1 MRNMLTR
8 LWADDAGFI
17 VSTELMITATLLVIG
32 LLVGQVTLR
41 DAVLS
46 ELGDLAS
53 AINDTSQS
61 YSYTSVTGHSSSVAG
76 AEFSD
81 VADFCDDNDP
91 ATQGQQGFNTGVG
104 ACIDLTIDPSDE
116 GI

>member
-17 VSTELMITATLLVIG
+17 ISTELMITATLLVIG
-32 LLVGQVTLR
+32 MLVGQVTLR

-46 ELGDLAS
+46 ELGDLSA
-53 AINDTSQS
+53 AINDTNQS

-76 AEFSD
+76 AEFAD
-81 VADFCDDNDP
+81 AFDFCDDNDN
-91 ATQGQQGFNTGVG
+91 ATEGGQGITAGDG
-104 ACIDLTIDPSDE
+104 ACITFTVATDPED
-116 GI
+116 

>member
-17 VSTELMITATLLVIG
+17 VSTELMIAATLLVIG

-46 ELGDLAS
+46 ELGDLAQ
-53 AINDTSQS
+53 AINDTNQS
-61 YSYTSVTGHSSSVAG
+61 YSYTSVTGHSSSIAG
-76 AEFSD
+76 ASFAD
-81 VADFCDDNDP
+81 LADFCDSNAD
-91 ATQGQQGFNTGVG
+91 ATQGAQGTGAG
-104 ACIDLTIDPSDE
+104 ACINIVVASDPED
-116 GI
+116 

>member
-46 ELGDLAS
+46 ELGDLAQ
-53 AINDTSQS
+53 AINDTNQS

-76 AEFSD
+76 AEFAD
-81 VADFCDDNDP
+81 RADFCDDNDDT
-91 ATQGQQGFNTGVG
+91 TQGSQGSGDG
-104 ACIDLTIDPSDE
+104 ACI
-116 GI
+116 GISVAPDAEDT

>member
-17 VSTELMITATLLVIG
+17 ISTELMTTATLLVIG
-32 LLVGQVTLR
+32 LLVGQATLR

-46 ELGDLAS
+46 ELGDLAQ
-53 AINDTSQS
+53 AINDTNQS

-76 AEFSD
+76 ASFAD
-81 VADFCDDNDP
+81 LNDFCDDNND
-91 ATQGQQGFNTGVG
+91 ATQGQQGTGDG
-104 ACIDLTIDPSDE
+104 ACISLVVAQDPED
-116 GI
+116 